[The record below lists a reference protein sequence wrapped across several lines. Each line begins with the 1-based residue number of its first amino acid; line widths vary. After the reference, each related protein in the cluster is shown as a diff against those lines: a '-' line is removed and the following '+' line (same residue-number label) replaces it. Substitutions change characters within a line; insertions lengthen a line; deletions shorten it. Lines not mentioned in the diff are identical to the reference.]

1 MPLRVIKRPDRTGLW
16 IQGRIEGY
24 PKRIRKRAQSDRQK
38 LAREEA
44 AALEAQILRTLWH
57 GERRGTRSFA
67 EAVLS
72 YLDAEP
78 RSANHRKR
86 LNRLLTALGDITLAA
101 IDQDKAN
108 QLKRK
113 MLRPD
118 ASPGAYRDAIV
129 MPLRAVLNYAH
140 ELGWCDPPRIKRPR
154 DNPGRT
160 LFLLPHQAE
169 RLIAFAAAHLQAL
182 LIFLICTGARMSE
195 AIELD
200 WQDVDLVG
208 ARAILWRTKGK
219 AGGKRRDLELS
230 PRAVVALA
238 NLPRRE
244 GPVFLTD
251 EGVPYADRERRY
263 GGQIKTAWAGA
274 VRRAGLNPE
283 LNPHDLRHTWAS
295 WQYALH
301 KDLIRLQLDGR
312 WSSITLVTRYAHLMP
327 AGQEAAIRQFLG
339 FGPQVDPSTKPATA
353 SGG

>member
-78 RSANHRKR
+78 RSANQRAR
-86 LNRLLTALGDITLAA
+86 INRLLTATGDIPLAD
-101 IDQDKAN
+101 INQDKAV

-129 MPLRAVLNYAH
+129 MPLQAVLNYAH
-140 ELGWCDPPRIKRPR
+140 GLGWCDPPRIIKPR

-160 LFLLPHQAE
+160 LFLLPDQAE
-169 RLIAFAAAHLQAL
+169 RLIAVAARHLPAL
-182 LIFLICTGARMSE
+182 FMFLIGTGTRMSE
-195 AIELD
+195 ALELD
-200 WQDVDLVG
+200 WQDIDLIG

-219 AGGKRRDLELS
+219 AGGKRRDVQLS
-230 PRAVVALA
+230 PRVVAALA
-238 NLPRRE
+238 NLPHRE
-244 GPVFLTD
+244 GPVFLTAQ
-251 EGVPYADRERRY
+251 GVPYADKQRRS

-274 VRRAGLNPE
+274 LRRAGLNRE

-295 WQYALH
+295 WHYALH
-301 KDLIRLQLDGR
+301 KDLIRLQQDGG

-327 AGQEAAIRQFLG
+327 AGQEDAIRRFLG
-339 FGPQVDPSTKPATA
+339 VATPLEHIA
-353 SGG
+353 ND